1 MRWIPAY
8 VGLGSNLQDPPRQV
22 RAALDALARI
32 PATRLVCQSRLYGS
46 RPMGPVAQADFCNA
60 AAGLLTQ
67 LDAEAFLA
75 ALRALETAL
84 GREPPRE
91 RWGPRVIDLDLLVYG
106 TERHSSATLT
116 LPHPG
121 IAERSFVLRPL
132 CDFAPALMVPG
143 MGYASALAAKLPGD
157 DLWPIEATD
166 GAGVRAS

>member
-1 MRWIPAY
+1 MKWIPAY

-22 RAALDALARI
+22 RAALAALAKL
-32 PATRLVCQSRLYGS
+32 PATRLVCQSALYGS

-67 LDAEAFLA
+67 LDADALLA
-75 ALRALETAL
+75 ALRALEVTL
-84 GREPPRE
+84 GREPARE

-106 TERHSSATLT
+106 NERRSSATLT

-132 CDFAPALMVPG
+132 SEFAPELVVPG
-143 MGYASALAAKLPGD
+143 VGRVADLAAKLPST
-157 DLWPIEATD
+157 DLWIID
-166 GAGVRAS
+166 GAGR